1 MHNIN
6 IHSIY
11 SALEG
16 EGVDIG
22 IPTTLVRFQGC
33 AVGCKNC
40 DTPDSWNRNVGT
52 LYTPEAIFDI
62 VKELPARR
70 VSITGGDIALQLT
83 GLNKLMSLLQGYGF
97 TTNLELTGQS
107 YLDFTGFNPSLTYLS
122 IDIKPPS
129 TGVTPN
135 VTAIARYLRDAVI
148 HKQIKIVVADE
159 KDLLFAL
166 ESVAYLVGEFPDAQF
181 IITPCYT
188 TKQDSFNFPVIKA
201 TIDKVIASGLP
212 IRVILQQHKVVYGS
226 KERLV

>member
-1 MHNIN
+1 MNSIN

-40 DTPDSWNRNVGT
+40 DTPDSWNRNTGT
-52 LYTPEAIFDI
+52 LFTPEAVFDI
-62 VKELPARR
+62 VKELPAKR

-83 GLNKLMSLLQGYGF
+83 GLNKLMSLLQAHGYI
-97 TTNLELTGQS
+97 TNLELTGQS
-107 YLDFTGFNPSLTYLS
+107 YLDFTGFNPGLTCLS

-129 TGVTPN
+129 TGVTSN
-135 VTAIARYLRDAVI
+135 LTAIEKYLRDAVI

-159 KDLLFAL
+159 KDLRFAL
-166 ESVAYLVGEFPDAQF
+166 DTVHWFTDEFPDAQF
-181 IITPCYT
+181 VITPCYT
-188 TKQDSFNFPVIKA
+188 TKQDNFNFPLIKE
-201 TIDKVIASGLP
+201 TIDQVIASGLP